1 MQNDDFDPFMDA
13 MRQMKS
19 DIRQLEIDIGLIQNE
34 ELRVMARDL
43 LFGKQDLYLHMI
55 KTYAMESE

>member
-34 ELRVMARDL
+34 ELRVMARGL
-43 LFGKQDLYLHMI
+43 LFNKQDLYLNMI